1 MSKVKYRSF
10 RKSEETLWRSSLPE
24 NEVEKPINWSNTPE
38 GYYLESTLLKDS
50 TDLSLSNGEILGGKT
65 GYTKKA
71 GQCLI
76 SLAEIDGDTYML
88 ITTGADG
95 NPFTEQYNM
104 SDARSIYEAII

>member
-1 MSKVKYRSF
+1 M
-10 RKSEETLWRSSLPE
+10 
-24 NEVEKPINWSNTPE
+24 
-38 GYYLESTLLKDS
+38 LKGLA
-50 TDLSLSNGEILGGKT
+50 DLSIANGQILGGKT

-76 SLAEIDGDTYML
+76 SLAEIEGEYYLL

-104 SDARSIYEAII
+104 ADARLIYETIG